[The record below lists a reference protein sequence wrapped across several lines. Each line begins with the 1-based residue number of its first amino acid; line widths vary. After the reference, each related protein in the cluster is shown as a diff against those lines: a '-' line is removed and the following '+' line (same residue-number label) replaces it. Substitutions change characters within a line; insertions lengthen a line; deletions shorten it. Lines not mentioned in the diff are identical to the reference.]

1 MLYIYN
7 QYHGLEYNHLPD
19 LMKTAS
25 CMIIFSMLFSI
36 LATPF
41 FLNHDL
47 SKMVYVFVVFFW
59 IYFAFILIVAQIIFE
74 KLITSRFFPTI
85 LVLALSFI
93 VTCFSS
99 MCLLIMGLQ
108 LNQFQSLANFTMCII
123 FGAIALISSA
133 STVGHGMCFVCL
145 FTQPSNSDFLTIL
158 RWKKMV

>member
-7 QYHGLEYNHLPD
+7 QYQGLVYNHLPD

-36 LATPF
+36 CSTPF

-47 SKMVYVFVVFFW
+47 SKIIYVFVVFFW
-59 IYFAFILIVAQIIFE
+59 IYFAFIMIVAQIIFE

-93 VTCFSS
+93 ITCFSTV
-99 MCLLIMGLQ
+99 CLLILGLQ
-108 LNQFQSLANFTMCII
+108 LNQCQSLANLSMCLI
-123 FGAIALISSA
+123 FGALSLISSA
-133 STVGHGMCFVCL
+133 STVGHAMCFVCL
-145 FTQPSNSDFLTIL
+145 FTQPSNSEYLTSL